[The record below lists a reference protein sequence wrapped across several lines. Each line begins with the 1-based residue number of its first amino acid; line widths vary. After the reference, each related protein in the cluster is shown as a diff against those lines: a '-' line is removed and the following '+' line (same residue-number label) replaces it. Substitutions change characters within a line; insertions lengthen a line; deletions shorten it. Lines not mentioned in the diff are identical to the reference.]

1 MLFFSTRVYLKI
13 KMKQQKK
20 IKIKTKYINIEM
32 RKREKEKTSP
42 EGTSPGAAAVP
53 MFVGMW
59 SLLKRSI

>member
-1 MLFFSTRVYLKI
+1 
-13 KMKQQKK
+13 MKQQKK

-32 RKREKEKTSP
+32 RKRDKEKTSP

-59 SLLKRSI
+59 SLLKRII